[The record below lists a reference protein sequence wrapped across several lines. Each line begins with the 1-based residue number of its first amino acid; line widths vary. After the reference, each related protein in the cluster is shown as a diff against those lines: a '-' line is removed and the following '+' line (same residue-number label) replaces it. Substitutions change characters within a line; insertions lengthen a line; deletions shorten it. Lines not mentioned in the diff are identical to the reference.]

1 MSRRFHLATNWE
13 FEAPIEAVW
22 ERLTDPKSF
31 PEWWP
36 GFERVEVEGD
46 GGVGTVSRYLVRG
59 DFGMRFHLETTVV
72 EIHEPQ
78 SIRLTSTGG
87 LVGTGV
93 WHLRTSGP
101 TTEVSYIWEVEPSN
115 PVLRLLSRIPALRRR
130 MERSHDGVMSAG
142 GENLARL
149 LAADG
154 RARPPLA

>member
-1 MSRRFHLATNWE
+1 MTQRFHLVTNWQ
-13 FEAPIEAVW
+13 FEAPIDAVW
-22 ERLTDPKSF
+22 QRLTDPKSF

-36 GFERVEVEGD
+36 GFERVEVEGE

-87 LVGTGV
+87 LIGTGV
-93 WHLRTSGP
+93 WQLHADGP
-101 TTEVSYIWEVEPSN
+101 TTKVTYVWDVEPSN
-115 PVLRLLSRIPALRRR
+115 PVLRLLSRIPPLHRR
-130 MERSHDGVMSAG
+130 MERSHDGVMTAW

-149 LAADG
+149 LAADIRTQTPG
-154 RARPPLA
+154 A